1 MSGVFAV
8 SALIKEIRDNHRYH
22 EFLRVPVMSAGI
34 YVLPSG
40 GADQQT
46 PHSEDELYYVIRGQA
61 KMILGAERRPVN
73 AGDVI
78 FVDAGIEHRFT
89 DIEQELVL
97 LVVFA
102 PPESS

>member
-1 MSGVFAV
+1 MSGVFAL
-8 SALIKEIRDNHRYH
+8 SALTKEIRENHRYH
-22 EFLRVPVMSAGI
+22 EFLRVPSMSAGI

-40 GADQQT
+40 GTDQQT
-46 PHSEDELYYVIRGQA
+46 PHNEDELYYVIRGQA
-61 KMILGAERRPVN
+61 KVILGAEQRPVR

-97 LVVFA
+97 LVMFA
-102 PPESS
+102 PPESP